1 MTLGERISTFRRRQ
15 GLSQEAL
22 AEKLG
27 VSRQSVS
34 KWERN
39 ESLPETDKLPLLAQ
53 ALGISLDLLLNGE
66 EAAPSPSFQPFP
78 PFQRGSLWSKITW
91 LFQRWGWVGG
101 LVLAGYGVIVLG
113 IAILW
118 RMMMGQMLPPEVIFT
133 DGCNPFLP
141 VELITGAI
149 MVMGGILMVGGLA
162 SAIILYRR
170 RR

>member
-1 MTLGERISTFRRRQ
+1 MTLGERISAFRRRQ

-66 EAAPSPSFQPFP
+66 EAAPFPSFQPFP

-118 RMMMGQMLPPEVIFT
+118 RVMMGQMLPPEVIFT

-162 SAIILYRR
+162 AAIILYRR

>member
-1 MTLGERISTFRRRQ
+1 MTLGERISGFRRRQ

-66 EAAPSPSFQPFP
+66 EAAPSPLLSAVSTLPKRRFVEQNHLAVPAVGMGG
-78 PFQRGSLWSKITW
+78 RIGSG
-91 LFQRWGWVGG
+91 R
-101 LVLAGYGVIVLG
+101 
-113 IAILW
+113 LW
-118 RMMMGQMLPPEVIFT
+118 RHCPGDCNTVAGD
-133 DGCNPFLP
+133 DGTN
-141 VELITGAI
+141 
-149 MVMGGILMVGGLA
+149 A
-162 SAIILYRR
+162 SAGGDLHRWLQSLSSC
-170 RR
+170 

>member
-1 MTLGERISTFRRRQ
+1 MTLGERISAFRRRQ

-66 EAAPSPSFQPFP
+66 EAAPFPSFQPFP
-78 PFQRGSLWSKITW
+78 PFQRGSLWSKNHLAVPAVGDGW
-91 LFQRWGWVGG
+91 EDWFWPAMASLSWGLQYCGG
-101 LVLAGYGVIVLG
+101 
-113 IAILW
+113 
-118 RMMMGQMLPPEVIFT
+118 
-133 DGCNPFLP
+133 
-141 VELITGAI
+141 
-149 MVMGGILMVGGLA
+149 
-162 SAIILYRR
+162 
-170 RR
+170 